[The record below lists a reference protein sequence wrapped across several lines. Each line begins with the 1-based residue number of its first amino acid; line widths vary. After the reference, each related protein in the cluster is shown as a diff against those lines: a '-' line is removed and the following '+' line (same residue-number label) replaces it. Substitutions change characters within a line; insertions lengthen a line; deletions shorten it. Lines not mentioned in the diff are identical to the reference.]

1 MNGTATTSEGASAGD
16 ADDGLLERAV
26 SEWFAAAAA
35 GDPEY
40 AADLR
45 DRLVDRVERLL
56 VREAMRHASGNRTA
70 AARLL
75 GLDRSTLRGRLA
87 DDDAS
92 NAG

>member
-1 MNGTATTSEGASAGD
+1 
-16 ADDGLLERAV
+16 V